1 MAAIGD
7 NSKLDKGR
15 TRLRDFFARWT
26 GTRTF
31 VIVAAIVFF
40 LLTIFDGLH
49 PIAAFL
55 SFLFLAGTAAIRLM
69 VVGETTPIRIG
80 SQGSEAMLSAFAA
93 GGNALA
99 LLNRLPD
106 PLFVLDI
113 SGRVLFANGAAEP
126 LIGKA
131 AAGRHVATV
140 LRSAP
145 LITAIDGAIADGKAR
160 TIEYTVP
167 VPVQRNYSAFVA
179 PVSDGAATSPKMIF
193 VLLRDVT
200 EARRIEAMRADF
212 VAFASHEL
220 KTPLASLS
228 GFIDTLRGHAKD
240 DPDAREKFL
249 GIMADQATRMRHL
262 IDDLLSLSRIEL
274 REHVRPSDAID
285 LFGVVN
291 DVTDGLTPLAD
302 QYGVEIGVTAPAG
315 LPRVRGDREELAQVV
330 QNLADN
336 ALRYGRSGKR
346 IEISLAPDEKGG
358 RPYVRLTVRDFG
370 PGIAKEHIPR
380 LTERF
385 YRVDPAA
392 SRARGGTGLGLAIV
406 KHIVNRHEGTLAIE
420 SELGQGSAFSV
431 LLPVLSDAA
440 PAR

>member
-1 MAAIGD
+1 MAAAEG
-7 NSKLDKGR
+7 NSR
-15 TRLRDFFARWT
+15 TDRSKVWLRDFASRWT
-26 GTRTF
+26 GTRTS
-31 VIVAAIVFF
+31 VISAAAVF
-40 LLTIFDGLH
+40 LLLALAGAVH
-49 PIAAFL
+49 PIVAFL
-55 SFLFLAGTAAIRLM
+55 SFTFLAGIAAARLM
-69 VVGETTPIRIG
+69 AVGETTPVRIG
-80 SQGSEAMLSAFAA
+80 TRDDGVPAFAS
-93 GGNALA
+93 GETALA
-99 LLNRLPD
+99 LINRLPD
-106 PLFVLDI
+106 PLFVLEGT
-113 SGRVLFANGAAEP
+113 GRVLFANTAAEP
-126 LIGKA
+126 LIGTA

-145 LITAIDGAIADGKAR
+145 LIAAIDSVIEDGKAR
-160 TIEYTVP
+160 AIEYAVP
-167 VPVQRNYSAFVA
+167 VPIQRNYSAFVA
-179 PVSDGAATSPKMIF
+179 PIVAGAAASQRLVF

-240 DPDAREKFL
+240 DPEAREKFL
-249 GIMADQATRMRHL
+249 GIMADQAGRMRRL
-262 IDDLLSLSRIEL
+262 IEDLLSLSRIEL
-274 REHVRPSDAID
+274 REHVRPSDLVD

-291 DVTDGLTPLAD
+291 DVTDTLTPLAD
-302 QYGVEIGVTAPAG
+302 QYDVEIGVTAPAS
-315 LPRVRGDREELAQVV
+315 LPRVRGDREELVQVV

-346 IEISLAPDEKGG
+346 IEISLSPDEKGG
-358 RPYVRLTVRDFG
+358 RAVVRLTVRDFG

-406 KHIVNRHEGTLAIE
+406 KHIVNRHQGTLSIE

-431 LLPVLSDAA
+431 LLPVAA
-440 PAR
+440 DRPATN

>member
-1 MAAIGD
+1 MAAAEQG
-7 NSKLDKGR
+7 SGRSKGR
-15 TRLRDFFARWT
+15 LRLRDFVARWT

-31 VIVAAIVFF
+31 VVASAIVFLALV
-40 LLTIFDGLH
+40 LLDGLH

-55 SFLFLAGTAAIRLM
+55 SFVFLAGIAGIRLM

-80 SQGSEAMLSAFAA
+80 TPGEEGGLPSFAT
-93 GGNALA
+93 GGTSLA

-106 PLFVLDI
+106 PLFVLDDG
-113 SGRVLFANGAAEP
+113 GRVLFANAAAEQLIGAA
-126 LIGKA
+126 A
-131 AAGRHVATV
+131 TGRHVATV
-140 LRSAP
+140 LRNAP
-145 LITAIDGAIADGKAR
+145 LIAAINGVTADGTAR
-160 TIEYTVP
+160 TIEYEVP

-179 PVSDGAATSPKMIF
+179 SIMGNAPGSKAIF

-200 EARRIEAMRADF
+200 ESRRIEAMRADF

-274 REHVRPSDAID
+274 REHVRPADAVD
-285 LFGVVN
+285 LLGVVN
-291 DVTDGLTPLAD
+291 DVADGLTPLAD
-302 QYGVEIGVTAPAG
+302 RYGVEIGVVAPAA
-315 LPRVRGDREELAQVV
+315 LPPVRGDREELAQVV

-346 IEISLAPDEKGG
+346 IEISLTPDEKGG
-358 RPYVRLTVRDFG
+358 RPVLRLTVRDFG

-431 LLPVLSDAA
+431 LLPVA
-440 PAR
+440 PQK

>member
-1 MAAIGD
+1 MAAAEGG
-7 NSKLDKGR
+7 SRLVRGKA
-15 TRLRDFFARWT
+15 RLRGFASRWT

-31 VIVAAIVFF
+31 VVSAAVTFLLLALSGALHPVAAVV
-40 LLTIFDGLH
+40 
-49 PIAAFL
+49 
-55 SFLFLAGTAAIRLM
+55 SFLIFVLVAAARWM
-69 VVGETTPIRIG
+69 AVGETSPIRIG
-80 SQGSEAMLSAFAA
+80 SAQNEESSVLGGGAA
-93 GGNALA
+93 VA
-99 LLNRLPD
+99 LLDRLPD
-106 PLFVLDI
+106 PLVVVDDAGHVLYT
-113 SGRVLFANGAAEP
+113 NGAAEP
-126 LIGKA
+126 LLGKSVI
-131 AAGRHVATV
+131 GRHVATV

-145 LITAIDGAIADGKAR
+145 LIEAINAVTRDGAVR

-179 PVSDGAATSPKMIF
+179 PLAAQGAAAPGQIL

-200 EARRIEAMRADF
+200 EARRVEAMRADF

-240 DPDAREKFL
+240 DPEARDKFL
-249 GIMADQATRMRHL
+249 GIMADQATRMRRL
-262 IDDLLSLSRIEL
+262 IEDLLSLSRIEL
-274 REHVRPSDAID
+274 REHVRPSDAVD
-285 LFGVVN
+285 LLGVVS
-291 DVTDGLTPLAD
+291 DIADGLTPLAE
-302 QYGVEIGVTAPAG
+302 QYGVEIGIAAPAS
-315 LPRVRGDREELAQVV
+315 LPKVMGDRDELAQVV

-346 IEISLAPDEKGG
+346 IDISLAQDAKGG
-358 RPYVRLTVRDFG
+358 KPVIRLTVRDHG

-406 KHIVNRHEGTLAIE
+406 KHIVNRHQGTLSIE
-420 SELGQGSAFSV
+420 SELGQGSSFSV
-431 LLPVLSDAA
+431 LLPVA
-440 PAR
+440 PQ